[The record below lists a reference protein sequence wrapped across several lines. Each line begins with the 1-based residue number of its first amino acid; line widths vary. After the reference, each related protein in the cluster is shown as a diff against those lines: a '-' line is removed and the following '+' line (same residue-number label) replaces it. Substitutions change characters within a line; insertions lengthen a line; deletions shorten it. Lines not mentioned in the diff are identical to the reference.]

1 MAAENNPR
9 VLVVDDDRELLG
21 LVKMLLTRIGIEVIT
36 AETAGAAAQILRQ
49 PPLPH
54 LVILDMMLP
63 DVSGL
68 ELLRQMRS
76 KEVFNHIPV
85 IILSALADPS
95 EIRNGLEAGADRYV
109 TKPYV
114 AHNLTKVVQDLLR
127 TGRQREQKQP

>member
-21 LVKMLLTRIGIEVIT
+21 LVKMLLTRVGIEVIT
-36 AETAGAAAQILRQ
+36 ADTAGVAAQILRQ
-49 PPLPH
+49 TPLPH
-54 LVILDMMLP
+54 LLILDMMLP

-68 ELLRQMRS
+68 ELLRQLRS
-76 KEVFNHIPV
+76 KEVFDNLPV

-95 EIRNGLEAGADRYV
+95 EIRKGLDAGADRYV

-114 AHNLTKVVQDLLR
+114 AHNLTRVVQELLR

>member
-1 MAAENNPR
+1 VAAENNPR

-21 LVKMLLTRIGIEVIT
+21 LVKMLLTRVGIEVIT
-36 AETAGAAAQILRQ
+36 ADTAGVAAQILRQ
-49 PPLPH
+49 TPLPH
-54 LVILDMMLP
+54 LLILDMMLP

-68 ELLRQMRS
+68 ELLRQLRS
-76 KEVFNHIPV
+76 KEVFDNLPV

-95 EIRNGLEAGADRYV
+95 EIRKGLDAGADRYV

-114 AHNLTKVVQDLLR
+114 AHNLTRVVQELLR

>member
-1 MAAENNPR
+1 VAVENNPR
-9 VLVVDDDRELLG
+9 VLVVDDDAELLG
-21 LVKMLLTRIGIEVIT
+21 LVKMLLTRVGIEVVT
-36 AETAGAAAQILRQ
+36 AVTAGAAAQILRQ

-54 LVILDMMLP
+54 LLILDMMLP

-68 ELLRQMRS
+68 ELLRQLRS
-76 KEVFNHIPV
+76 KEVFDTLPV

-95 EIRNGLEAGADRYV
+95 EIRKGLDAGADRYV

-114 AHNLTKVVQDLLR
+114 AHNLTKVVQELLR

>member
-21 LVKMLLTRIGIEVIT
+21 LVKMLLTRVGIEVIT
-36 AETAGAAAQILRQ
+36 ADTAGVGAQILRQ
-49 PPLPH
+49 TPLPH
-54 LVILDMMLP
+54 LLILDMMLP

-68 ELLRQMRS
+68 ELLRQLRS
-76 KEVFNHIPV
+76 KEVFDNLPV

-95 EIRNGLEAGADRYV
+95 EIRKGLDAGADRYV

-114 AHNLTKVVQDLLR
+114 AHNLTRVVQELLR